1 MQSYIV
7 QYYNEIGAKSTLL
20 LKERQEVIIINN
32 RYRNVVSH
40 FETAGDVE
48 VLQGGEG
55 VANDFLGDGN
65 DPLYAIVQLKNHTEM
80 QYVSTCSSGRR

>member
-7 QYYNEIGAKSTLL
+7 QYYNEIGAKSTPL
-20 LKERQEVIIINN
+20 LKERQEAIIINN
-32 RYRNVVSH
+32 RYRNAVSH

-48 VLQGGEG
+48 VLQW

-65 DPLYAIVQLKNHTEM
+65 DPLYAIVQLENHTEM

>member
-7 QYYNEIGAKSTLL
+7 QYYNEIGAKSTPL
-20 LKERQEVIIINN
+20 LKERQEAIIINN
-32 RYRNVVSH
+32 RYRNAVSH
-40 FETAGDVE
+40 FETAGDVG
-48 VLQGGEG
+48 VLQG

-65 DPLYAIVQLKNHTEM
+65 DPLYAIVQLENHTEM